1 MGTDGISCAGAGGR
15 GPAYG
20 SKFLLA
26 LEILELHRPGV
37 RALTAEEVAARVGA
51 SVIVVRRML
60 FRLVSLG
67 YIEALAG
74 SRRYW
79 PTNRFDWIS
88 DARFGTDDIAGEE
101 LPPPL
106 APQALT
112 ALFVGRQRASV
123 TVAVRSGLRM
133 YPVALWSSADTHN
146 GTPFRS
152 AEAIY
157 RTPLGLAWL
166 WAESSE
172 RRESLIAQIK
182 LVATARDLAQL
193 YQAFAQ
199 FEMHGG
205 YCLVPGSDNE
215 VVLVAP
221 VRRDGGVV
229 AAVACVADRSRGLER
244 VLRNAADAVADSMIA
259 AR

>member
-1 MGTDGISCAGAGGR
+1 MGADGISHNSADAR

-88 DARFGTDDIAGEE
+88 NAHFRPDGINRDE
-101 LPPPL
+101 LPSPL
-106 APQALT
+106 APHVLT
-112 ALFVGRQRASV
+112 SLFVGRQRASV
-123 TVAVRSGLRM
+123 TVAVRDGLRM
-133 YPVALWSSADTHN
+133 RPVALWSSPDARSETV
-146 GTPFRS
+146 FRS
-152 AEAIY
+152 ADAIY

-172 RRESLIAQIK
+172 GRESLIAQIK

-199 FEMHGG
+199 FEMHG
-205 YCLVPGSDNE
+205 YCLAPGPDNE
-215 VVLVAP
+215 LVLVAP
-221 VRRDGGVV
+221 VRRDGDVV
-229 AAVACVADRSRGLER
+229 AAVACVADKSRGLER
-244 VLRNAADAVADSMIA
+244 VLRNAAHAVAGSMVP